1 MTVHVQQIV
10 LWIWFFIYKDSAG
23 HSSLV
28 SEQLIPHR
36 LSTYVQ
42 IDVEKSMTH
51 KKKIKIMKQEK
62 KIIHLKL

>member
-28 SEQLIPHR
+28 SEQFIPHR

-51 KKKIKIMKQEK
+51 KKK
-62 KIIHLKL
+62 